1 MVILSRQRGNF
12 VTPADTS
19 LEVDGGTEV
28 IGYGSNTRAPTVAY
42 ETMPILQT
50 SGATAA
56 KICTS
61 IIDIPDSAGQVDG
74 EIFIRATDTGVDI
87 IIKDDPLMVQD
98 AREVVT
104 PIVEITDQVTTPMLE
119 DITQVTTPVL
129 EEIDEGVDPI
139 IGA

>member
-1 MVILSRQRGNF
+1 
-12 VTPADTS
+12 
-19 LEVDGGTEV
+19 
-28 IGYGSNTRAPTVAY
+28 
-42 ETMPILQT
+42 MPILQT
-50 SGATAA
+50 LGAAAA

-61 IIDIPDSAGQVDG
+61 IINIPDSARQVDG

-98 AREVVT
+98 AGEVVT

-119 DITQVTTPVL
+119 DITQVATPVL
-129 EEIDEGVDPI
+129 EEIDGVVTPI